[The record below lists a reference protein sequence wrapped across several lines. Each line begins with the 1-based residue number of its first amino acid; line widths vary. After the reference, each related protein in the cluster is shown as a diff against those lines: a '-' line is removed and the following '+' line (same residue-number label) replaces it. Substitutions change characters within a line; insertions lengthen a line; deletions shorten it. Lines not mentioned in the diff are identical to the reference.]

1 MLTNYLKVVFR
12 NLSRNFGYAIIK
24 IAGLALGL
32 ACCILILLFVQYEWN
47 YDDFHENRDRIYRL
61 TFTKTLN
68 GIPSQYA
75 ASPAAAAPA
84 FSEGLPEV
92 VSYVRLLTSGSA
104 FINYK
109 DKQFFESGRSF
120 ADTSFFQIFSFEFIH
135 GDPGTALQSPHSI
148 VITETLARKIF
159 GAKNPLGQTLNLSR
173 PGDVKVTGI
182 IKDPPGQSD
191 FNFRYVLPMTILQQA
206 DPALLAHW
214 LIPNPESFLLLS
226 ANADHEDVQQ
236 KLAAIVNTQAGEQA
250 ATNGAKIAF
259 GLQPLSDVH
268 LHSEHLL
275 YSGSQGSITTIYLFS
290 LIALFVLGIACINFM
305 NLSTARASKRH
316 KEIGIRKALGAFKSR
331 LIIQFLLESVII
343 AFSALL
349 FAVFLVELILPGFN
363 QMIGR
368 DITFNYYNNW
378 PITSSLLGMTLL
390 TGIVAGSYP
399 AIFMSALKPVEAL
412 KGKISSAGKQ
422 SYFRRTLVVMQFSI
436 SIILII
442 CTVFMLIQIDFM
454 KEKTPGFA
462 EDQLLVLRMRGVDL
476 NQSQQTFKNELLS
489 HSGIESA
496 AYSDGIPGEGHRIL
510 TIRQYGA
517 ARGKTFSMNVL
528 ITGDDFPNTYGL
540 KLIEGRMF
548 SPQPE
553 KGDQNTQF
561 LINKAAAERLSQN
574 ENLIGKTLG
583 YAGESGETTGTVVGI
598 VENFHYES
606 LHSAIEPL
614 VIPLHNGR
622 HRRLTLK
629 IAGGNLDET
638 MAFIETRWKA
648 ATAHPFNSFFVDAH
662 FDELYNAE
670 KQISDTI
677 VIFSFIS
684 IFIACLG
691 LLGLSIYGIQ
701 LRIREIGIRKVL
713 GASIGEILIL
723 LCKDFTR
730 WILLANILAW
740 PIAWLLVDRWLN
752 NFAYRVTI
760 DWPVFLWAGCATLLI
775 ALLTVGSQAIKA
787 AISNPVNT
795 LRHE

>member
-1 MLTNYLKVVFR
+1 MLANYLKVVFR
-12 NLSRNFGYAIIK
+12 NLSRNLGYSIIK

-47 YDDFHENRDRIYRL
+47 YDDFHKNRDRIYRL

-84 FSEGLPEV
+84 FSESLPEV
-92 VSYVRLLTSGSA
+92 ASYVRLLTSGSA
-104 FINYK
+104 FINYE
-109 DKQFFESGRSF
+109 DKQFYESGRLF
-120 ADTSFFQIFSFEFIH
+120 ADISFFEIFSFEFIH
-135 GDPGTALQSPHSI
+135 GDPATALQSPHSI
-148 VITETLARKIF
+148 VLTETLARKIF
-159 GAKNPLGQTLNLSR
+159 GEKNPLGRIVNLSR

-182 IKDPPGQSD
+182 IKDIPGQSD

-226 ANADHEDVQQ
+226 ENANHRDVQQ
-236 KLAAIVNTQAGEQA
+236 KLAAIVSTQAGEKA
-250 ATNGAKIAF
+250 AASGAKIAF
-259 GLQPLSDVH
+259 RLQPLSEVH
-268 LHSEHLL
+268 LYSEHLL
-275 YSGSQGSITTIYLFS
+275 YSDSQGNITTIYLFA
-290 LIALFVLGIACINFM
+290 LISIFILGIACINFM

-316 KEIGIRKALGAFKSR
+316 MEIGIRKALGAAKGR
-331 LIIQFLLESVII
+331 LITQFLLESVII

-363 QMIGR
+363 QIIAR
-368 DITFNYYNNW
+368 DITFDYYSNW
-378 PITSSLLGMTLL
+378 PITASLMGMTVL
-390 TGIVAGSYP
+390 TGIIAGSYP
-399 AIFMSALKPVEAL
+399 ALFMSALKPVEAL
-412 KGKISSAGKQ
+412 KGKANKTGRQ
-422 SYFRRTLVVMQFSI
+422 SRFRKILVVMQFSI
-436 SIILII
+436 SIVLII
-442 CTVFMLIQIDFM
+442 CTIFMLNQVNFM
-454 KEKTPGFA
+454 KEKTLGFD
-462 EDQLLVLRMRGVDL
+462 EEQLLVLRMRGVNL
-476 NQSQQTFKNELLS
+476 NQSQETFKNVLLN
-489 HSGIESA
+489 HSGIAGA
-496 AYSDGIPGEGHRIL
+496 AYSDGIPGEFHRIL
-510 TIRQYGA
+510 TIRQHGA
-517 ARGKTFSMNVL
+517 PQSETHSMNV
-528 ITGDDFPNTYGL
+528 IIAGDNFPDIYGL
-540 KLIEGRMF
+540 QLIQGRGF
-548 SPQPE
+548 SPQANE
-553 KGDQNTQF
+553 ANQNTQF
-561 LINKAAAERLSQN
+561 LINEAAADLLGGHERV
-574 ENLIGKTLG
+574 IGKTIG
-583 YAGESGETTGTVVGI
+583 YEGEGGETTGSVVGI
-598 VENFHYES
+598 VKNFHYES

-614 VIPLHNGR
+614 VIPLYNGR

-648 ATAHPFNSFFVDAH
+648 ATAHPFNSFFVDTH
-662 FDELYNAE
+662 FDTLYSAE
-670 KQISDTI
+670 KRMSDTI

-701 LRIREIGIRKVL
+701 LRIKEIGIRKVL
-713 GASIGEILIL
+713 GASVGEILIL

-740 PIAWLLVDRWLN
+740 PVAWFLVDHWLN

-760 DWPVFLWAGCATLLI
+760 DWPVFLWAGCATLFI

-787 AISNPVNT
+787 AVSNPVKT